1 MDPYFVVENGKFHT
15 VLLIHCRINDTEKKR
30 MEGVSGNF
38 EVWRGNSNSKA
49 SIKILIAG
57 RVCPGKQDE
66 GYAGYRF

>member
-1 MDPYFVVENGKFHT
+1 MI
-15 VLLIHCRINDTEKKR
+15 LKKR
-30 MEGVSGNF
+30 MVGVSGNF

-57 RVCPGKQDE
+57 RVCPGKREE